1 MEKELLQ
8 LAIALAVIALIVFLL
23 RRASIKSRAQT
34 PSSIQDR
41 LGLRPEEEPR
51 RERIRKPRPGQVE
64 PEAAP
69 KPKREAREA
78 EAERAEPDEAV
89 DADARDAYKAG
100 L

>member
-23 RRASIKSRAQT
+23 RRASIKSRAQAG
-34 PSSIQDR
+34 SSIQDR

-51 RERIRKPRPGQVE
+51 KERIRKPRPGQVE

-69 KPKREAREA
+69 SPAT
-78 EAERAEPDEAV
+78 P
-89 DADARDAYKAG
+89 
-100 L
+100 